1 MKKSLVFLL
10 ISILGLFLLTGC
22 LVKENVDDEL
32 IALKD
37 GLVKF
42 KSGEITK
49 IKSSGV
55 IINLYNNTSKNY
67 TKAYIQSEN
76 SDAGV
81 LLYWQ
86 DSSIKDK
93 LTVGDLIEFEG
104 AIKVYNG
111 EIEIKPDNY
120 EVKEH
125 NKDVTPK
132 ALTSSLLEKWTING
146 DETTPNMILV
156 TTEGTVLEIDS
167 KTATLT
173 VEDLQTNIIAYL
185 YSGFSGVSQGDKI
198 KVTGILKLYKG
209 EWEIAL
215 ISNDDYEML
224 YDYVA
229 PAEVNYSGI
238 AEIKS
243 EIVNGTTEFTDIEG
257 IVVYK
262 SGSVAVINDATT
274 GIYIKEGMDN
284 VSIGDQITFDATGY
298 LDTNNGNIRLKEPTN
313 IFKVSFN
320 NEIKTFELNADLSS
334 KTDWTDFVIWG
345 YKLVKVKGSLSPNDN
360 YTYNLEYNLTD
371 NTTANILVYSKN
383 TVDAANGG
391 TAITS
396 SKDATITGYLA
407 KYKGTWQIYL
417 RDENDV
423 EF

>member
-10 ISILGLFLLTGC
+10 VVILGVFLLTGC
-22 LVKENVDDEL
+22 LTKEGIDDEL
-32 IALKD
+32 ISLKD
-37 GLVKF
+37 GLTKF
-42 KSGEITK
+42 KTGEVTK

-55 IINLYNNTSKNY
+55 IINLYNSTSSNF
-67 TKAYIQSEN
+67 TKAYIQSE
-76 SDAGV
+76 DGEAGA
-81 LLYWQ
+81 LLFWQ
-86 DSSIKDK
+86 DSSIKDN
-93 LTVGDLIEFEG
+93 LAVGDLIEFEG
-104 AIKVYNG
+104 TIEIYNG
-111 EIEIKPDNY
+111 EIEIKPNDY
-120 EVKEH
+120 EVKGR
-125 NKDVTPK
+125 NKVVTPK
-132 ALTSSLLEKWTING
+132 SLTSSLLEKWNIAG
-146 DETTPNMILV
+146 EETTPNMILV

-173 VEDLQTNIIAYL
+173 VEGLQTNIIAYL
-185 YSGFSGVSQGDKI
+185 YSGFSGISQGDKI
-198 KVTGILKLYKG
+198 EVTGILKLYKG
-209 EWEIAL
+209 EWEITL
-215 ISNDDYEML
+215 ISNDDYKIL

-238 AEIKS
+238 AKIKN

-298 LDTNNGNIRLKEPTN
+298 LDTYNGNIELKEPTN
-313 IFKVSFN
+313 IIKVSFN
-320 NEIKTFELNADLSS
+320 NEIKTFELNSDLSS

-360 YTYNLEYNLTD
+360 YTYNFEYNLTD
-371 NTTANILVYSKN
+371 NNTANILVYSKN

-391 TAITS
+391 IAITS